1 MVCYH
6 LNLGV
11 EAKLAK
17 ELHLLINVK
26 STLAHNQPK
35 VKNGMDVA
43 TNIVS
48 FKTNVPRTLDTLRTL
63 RELKTRR
70 WSHA

>member
-1 MVCYH
+1 MVCRH
-6 LNLGV
+6 LNVGV

-26 STLAHNQPK
+26 STLAHKQSK
-35 VKNGMDVA
+35 VKNGMDVT

-48 FKTNVPRTLDTLRTL
+48 FKN
-63 RELKTRR
+63 KC
-70 WSHA
+70 A

>member
-1 MVCYH
+1 MVCHH
-6 LNLGV
+6 LNVGV

-26 STLAHNQPK
+26 STLAHNQSK
-35 VKNGMDVA
+35 VKNGMDMA

-48 FKTNVPRTLDTLRTL
+48 LGHWIFYKLLEN
-63 RELKTRR
+63 
-70 WSHA
+70 